1 MISCKSFDKSTE
13 CFKASNLLYN
23 DTLHS
28 TVIYRQDIGMK
39 AMYDQAM
46 ESIISCLKCV

>member
-23 DTLHS
+23 DTQQ
-28 TVIYRQDIGMK
+28 TGYRD
-39 AMYDQAM
+39 
-46 ESIISCLKCV
+46 ESHV